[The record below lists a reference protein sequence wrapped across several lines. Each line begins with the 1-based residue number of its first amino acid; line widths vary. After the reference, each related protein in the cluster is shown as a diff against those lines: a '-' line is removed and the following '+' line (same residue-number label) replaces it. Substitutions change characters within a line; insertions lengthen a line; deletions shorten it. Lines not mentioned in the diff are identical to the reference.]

1 MYNLAAVRAAVSLM
15 YGMSF
20 AGVWGQDG
28 VYPAAVT
35 LEPWPVLMEL
45 GSTHMCGGKSR
56 PFPGILWSW
65 FSRVSVCCHSPRSHW
80 GTVGP
85 AQPLLSPLEL
95 SSPSHWNPR
104 VQLHSLLCLFWH
116 FLLRGL
122 QVYPS
127 MSVSVTK
134 PHVFKVPLPWSCDW
148 TVPRLLPVESSRLS
162 SGWALTRASVA
173 A

>member
-1 MYNLAAVRAAVSLM
+1 MGTRWRLPCCSDTGALASVDGVGE
-15 YGMSF
+15 YTY
-20 AGVWGQDG
+20 VWGQ
-28 VYPAAVT
+28 VQA
-35 LEPWPVLMEL
+35 LPW
-45 GSTHMCGGKSR
+45 H
-56 PFPGILWSW
+56 LWSW
-65 FSRVSVCCHSPRSHW
+65 FSRVSVCCHSPWSHW

-85 AQPLLSPLEL
+85 LSPCFHPSNCPL
-95 SSPSHWNPR
+95 PSHWNPR
-104 VQLHSLLCLFWH
+104 VQLYSLLCLFWH

-134 PHVFKVPLPWSCDW
+134 PHLFKVPLPWSCDW
-148 TVPRLLPVESSRLS
+148 TVPRLLPVESSRLP